1 MAWSS
6 THTYYTLIFQLNL
19 NILFVRHW
27 YIQSHIVYLT
37 KPLTLMSQ
45 KMEVKSVSQPEGI
58 PYTLQADRG
67 IDLSI
72 YLFQLQLK
80 NLDHI

>member
-1 MAWSS
+1 
-6 THTYYTLIFQLNL
+6 
-19 NILFVRHW
+19 
-27 YIQSHIVYLT
+27 
-37 KPLTLMSQ
+37 MSQ